1 MKNLQE
7 AIKEAIKGIEE
18 NDGGPFGAVITD
30 KDGHVIAT
38 GHNEVLKTKDP
49 TAHAEINA
57 IRKACQKLNTK
68 DLSNCII
75 YSTCEPCPM
84 CLSAAIWANI
94 KDIYYGC
101 TKEDAGKI
109 GFRDDLIY
117 EYLEGKNNNLL
128 NKIELDRNE
137 CLQVFNEYDEENRT
151 IY

>member
-75 YSTCEPCPM
+75 YSTCELCTM
-84 CLSAAIWANI
+84 CVSAIIW
-94 KDIYYGC
+94 
-101 TKEDAGKI
+101 
-109 GFRDDLIY
+109 
-117 EYLEGKNNNLL
+117 
-128 NKIELDRNE
+128 
-137 CLQVFNEYDEENRT
+137 
-151 IY
+151 

>member
-84 CLSAAIWANI
+84 CLSAIIWSNI
-94 KDIYYGC
+94 KVIYYGS
-101 TKEDAGKI
+101 TRKDASQI
-109 GFRDDLIY
+109 GFKDDDIY
-117 EYLEGKNNNLL
+117 EFLKGNNELLKRVEIKSQECKDLLESYTG
-128 NKIELDRNE
+128 E
-137 CLQVFNEYDEENRT
+137 